1 MNKGLKTLSNL
12 VQNHPEVL
20 TNDMHMVVTVLVTQ
34 IKNLRS
40 QVSRTA
46 CQVAGEM
53 AIHLKRAL
61 EHVSGYMSLIFHEV
75 YVAQSFKSFF
85 LIFTLKLLVA

>member
-1 MNKGLKTLSNL
+1 VNKGLKTLSNL

-61 EHVSGYMSLIFHEV
+61 EHVSGQHLIIIKSIIWKI
-75 YVAQSFKSFF
+75 AQAVVIFF
-85 LIFTLKLLVA
+85 FS